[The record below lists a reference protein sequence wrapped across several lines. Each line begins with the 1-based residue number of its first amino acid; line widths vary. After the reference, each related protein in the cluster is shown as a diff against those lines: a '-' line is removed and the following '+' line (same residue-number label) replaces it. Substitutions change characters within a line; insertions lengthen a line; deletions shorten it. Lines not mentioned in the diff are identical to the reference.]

1 MNKKGIK
8 NSTGR
13 KIVREKI
20 VKIYGEKRETSEE
33 RKKERKKSDSLKMV
47 YQKPHSS
54 FQDKLRLVRGGAP
67 PSIIYVGSRRQHRRQ
82 PRRHLGIL

>member
-1 MNKKGIK
+1 M
-8 NSTGR
+8 
-13 KIVREKI
+13 
-20 VKIYGEKRETSEE
+20 
-33 RKKERKKSDSLKMV
+33 KMI

-67 PSIIYVGSRRQHRRQ
+67 PSIIYVGSRRQ